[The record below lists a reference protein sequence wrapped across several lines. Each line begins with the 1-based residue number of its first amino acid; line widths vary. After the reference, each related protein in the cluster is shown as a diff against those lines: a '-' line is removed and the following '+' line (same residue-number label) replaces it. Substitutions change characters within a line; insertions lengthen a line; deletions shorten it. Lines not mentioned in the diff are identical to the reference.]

1 VTVVSPGG
9 PRFRPSL
16 QRLCPSQGRTGG
28 ERESQVRSRRRWGR
42 KAIGLIAA
50 VSIITAGSFAGSSVA
65 QNAAAPECPPAMPV
79 DQVKAGMTGTGF
91 TVTKGTTPEP
101 FDVKVLGVLKDALLP
116 GRDLIIVETSGP
128 AIDAAGG
135 VWFGMSGSPVYI
147 NNQLIGAVAW
157 GLGFGPSNVI
167 GLTPAADMYR
177 ILDYGQGGDPTGKRS
192 MPSTVELS
200 ARERK
205 EIAQRA
211 GLEAADV
218 AEFERLKVPLAISG
232 VSGQRLEM
240 VREAAERENLPFIP
254 YSGGG
259 SSSAAAPGPPLE
271 PGGNFAAALSY
282 GDVTAAGL
290 GTTTAVCAGKA
301 LGMGHFF
308 NFEGRTT
315 MGASNA
321 DAITIWNDPLFGPF
335 KVANIFGPLG
345 TVDQDRFAGVRGIL
359 GTLPKIIPI
368 SSSVTATSTNNSR
381 QGKTEGLLS
390 EAIPFLTF
398 IHMFQNI
405 DAVFDEIGEGSSELT
420 WTVRGTTESGAAW
433 ELNRSNMFV
442 SDFDISFESLFELE
456 GQLFTLFNNDFE
468 EIEFTGVDVAATIH
482 EEVRQYTIADVLVAR
497 NNGAFRDSKR
507 LNVRSGDTVRLRV
520 ELEPY
525 DGTATKTVDLA
536 VKVPKK
542 LSGRQILQVRGA
554 NLFGGELFCFFESDC
569 ADEYGNKIEDFDDLV
584 EALEN
589 QSKNNQ
595 VRALILGRRKI
606 VARDAAEMDLVV
618 LGRKRVRL
626 FVGG

>member
-1 VTVVSPGG
+1 MP
-9 PRFRPSL
+9 
-16 QRLCPSQGRTGG
+16 
-28 ERESQVRSRRRWGR
+28 
-42 KAIGLIAA
+42 
-50 VSIITAGSFAGSSVA
+50 VA
-65 QNAAAPECPPAMPV
+65 QI
-79 DQVKAGMTGTGF
+79 QTGMTGTGM

-101 FDVKVLGVLKDALLP
+101 FGVEVLGVLENGIAP
-116 GRDLIIVETSGP
+116 GKHMIIVETSGE
-128 AIDAAGG
+128 AVDKAGG
-135 VWFGMSGSPVYI
+135 IWFGMSGSPVYV
-147 NNQLIGAVAW
+147 NNQLIGAVAYS
-157 GLGFGPSNVI
+157 LGFGPSKLA
-167 GLTPAADMYR
+167 GLTPAEDMYKV
-177 ILDYGQGGDPTGKRS
+177 LNYGTGGDPTAKQS
-192 MPSTVELS
+192 MPQTITLS
-200 ARERK
+200 PSERK
-205 EIAQRA
+205 AIAARA
-211 GLEAADV
+211 GMAAAEV
-218 AEFERLKVPLAISG
+218 AEFDRLKIPFAVSG
-232 VSGQRLEM
+232 VSGQRLQTL
-240 VREAAERENLPFIP
+240 REAADRENLGFVP
-254 YSGGG
+254 YTGGG
-259 SSSAAAPGPPLE
+259 SSNASAPGTALQA
-271 PGGNFAAALSY
+271 GGNFAAALSY
-282 GDVTAAGL
+282 GDVTSAGI
-290 GTTTAVCAGKA
+290 GTTTAVCGDKVLAF
-301 LGMGHFF
+301 GHPFSF
-308 NFEGRTT
+308 QGRTT
-315 MGASNA
+315 MGANNA
-321 DAITIWNDPLFGPF
+321 DAIVIWNDPVFGPF
-335 KVANIFGPLG
+335 KLANVGGAIG
-345 TVDQDRFAGVRGIL
+345 TVDQDRLSAIRAVTGP
-359 GTLPKIIPI
+359 LPPTIPI
-368 SSSVTATSTNNSR
+368 TSTVTSINNGNSR

-398 IHMFQNI
+398 IHMFSNI
-405 DAVFDEIGEGSSELT
+405 DVVFDEIGEGSSELT

-468 EIEFTGVDVAATIH
+468 EIEFTGVDLAATIH

-595 VRALILGRRKI
+595 VRALIVGRRKI
-606 VARDAAEMDLVV
+606 VAHDAADMDLVV